1 MLQSIAQPVR
11 IITTPPIIL
20 AGRNATYAIGP
31 QPGMK
36 EQWSLFMQDFGKIEG
51 QVGFNAFGVCHAFD
65 GKGHMDYMAAVEVK
79 DGGQVPNYLHVLK
92 IPQRKTA
99 VFLHQGP
106 LEKISDTWGMI
117 FSTWTAKAKLDVAH
131 GPQFE
136 VYGEAFNTGRE
147 EIEIFIPVK

>member
-1 MLQSIAQPVR
+1 MAQPTR
-11 IITTPPIIL
+11 IITTSPMIL

-36 EQWSLFMQDFGKIEG
+36 EQWALFMQDFGKIDG

-65 GKGHMDYMAAVEVK
+65 GKGKMDYMAAVEVK
-79 DGGQVPNYLHVLK
+79 DEGQIPHYLHVLK

-99 VFLHQGP
+99 VFLHHGP
-106 LEKISDTWGMI
+106 LEKISETWGQI
-117 FSTWTAKAKLDVAH
+117 FNTWLTLAQLEVAH

-136 VYGEAFNTGRE
+136 VYGDAFNAGRE
-147 EIEIFIPVK
+147 EVEIFIPVK